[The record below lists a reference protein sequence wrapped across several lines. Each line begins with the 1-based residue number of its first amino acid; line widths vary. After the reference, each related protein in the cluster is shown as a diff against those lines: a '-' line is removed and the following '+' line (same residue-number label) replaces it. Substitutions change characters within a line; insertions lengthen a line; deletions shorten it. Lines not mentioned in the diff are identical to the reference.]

1 MVTAPSSTPAVPPI
15 ALVLG
20 AVISVQ
26 FGGALA
32 VLLLP
37 LVGVVGSVTLRLAL
51 ASLVLWV
58 MVRPRLRGRTRRDW
72 VVVAT
77 FAVALTVMNLAF
89 YGSLA
94 RLPIGVAVTIE
105 FLGPL
110 ALAASLSRRRS
121 DAIAVVAALGGV
133 VLISQIASTPLDQ
146 LDLVGVGLA
155 LVAGA
160 GWAAYI
166 VTSAR
171 TGIHF
176 AGLDGIAIALMLG
189 TVLMV
194 PVTGLAGAWGN
205 LEAFVTP
212 EVLGLGL
219 AVALLSSAIPYSL
232 ELVALRH
239 LAAGVF
245 GVLLSLEPAVAALAG
260 LLLLGQ
266 RLDPGQLGGMALVV
280 CASVVVLGRPPNAAT
295 TDRHGGTP
303 PSTTV
308 TT

>member
-1 MVTAPSSTPAVPPI
+1 MVTTLSPRTPAVPPI
-15 ALVLG
+15 ALVLA

-37 LVGVVGSVTLRLAL
+37 LVGVVGSVTLRLGL
-51 ASLVLWV
+51 ATLVLWV
-58 MVRPRLRGRTRRDW
+58 MVRPRLRGRTRHDW

-77 FAVALTVMNLAF
+77 FALALTVMNLAF

-121 DAIAVVAALGGV
+121 DAVAVVAALGGV
-133 VLISQIASTPLDQ
+133 VLISEIASTPWDQ
-146 LDLVGVGLA
+146 LDLLGVGLA

-160 GWAAYI
+160 CWAAYI
-166 VTSAR
+166 ITSAR
-171 TGIHF
+171 TGTRF
-176 AGLDGIAIALMLG
+176 EGLDGIAICLLLG
-189 TVLMV
+189 TVMMV
-194 PVTGLAGAWGN
+194 PISGLAGAWGN

-219 AVALLSSAIPYSL
+219 AVAVLSSAIPYSL

-266 RLDPGQLGGMALVV
+266 RLDPSQLAGMALVV
-280 CASVVVLGRPPNAAT
+280 CASVVVLGRPPTA
-295 TDRHGGTP
+295 P
-303 PSTTV
+303 PTSVST
-308 TT
+308 